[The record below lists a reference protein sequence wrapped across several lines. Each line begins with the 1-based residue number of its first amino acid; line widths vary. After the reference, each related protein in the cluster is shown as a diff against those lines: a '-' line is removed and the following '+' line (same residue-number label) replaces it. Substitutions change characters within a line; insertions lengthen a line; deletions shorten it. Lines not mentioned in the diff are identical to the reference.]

1 LDFTP
6 FESIVSIPKCVVLLE
21 GSATNSIQNILK
33 NGNAELSGPYQSMD
47 KAVEAAVSHAEPG
60 DAVVLSPGA
69 ASFGMFR
76 HEFERGDVFK
86 DACRRIALF

>member
-1 LDFTP
+1 
-6 FESIVSIPKCVVLLE
+6 
-21 GSATNSIQNILK
+21 
-33 NGNAELSGPYQSMD
+33 MD